1 MRIISEAQIYARHGA
16 DKNLASAAAGIY
28 SVATYAP
35 RYRTLEER
43 IRLARS
49 AVELQMASLDLLL
62 RGRIEEAKNY
72 LELALQAE
80 NPARRVIVY
89 SDDKKSKFE
98 EYSAIGLVKILLEHF
113 DRLPEILK
121 SALHDI
127 DLLRGRLGFVPLK
140 GYVEGIVQ

>member
-1 MRIISEAQIYARHGA
+1 MKKISEVQIYEKHGA

-43 IRLARS
+43 IRFAGS

-62 RGRIEEAKNY
+62 RGRIEEAKKY

-80 NPARRVIVY
+80 NPVRKVIVY
-89 SDDKKSKFE
+89 PHEKKPKFE
-98 EYSAIGLVKILLEHF
+98 EYSAIGLMKILLENF

-121 SALHDI
+121 AALHEI
-127 DLLRGRLGFVPLK
+127 DLLRSRLGFAPLK
-140 GYVEGIVQ
+140 GYVEDIAQ